1 MARTPDLVGAME
13 AVVARTMKSTIG
25 PRLRKI
31 GAQLR
36 RLERRLKKVA
46 AKHLMKGNGRVGRR
60 RGPGRPRGRGRGRR
74 AKR

>member
-1 MARTPDLVGAME
+1 ME

-46 AKHLMKGNGRVGRR
+46 AKRLLKGNGRAASR
-60 RGPGRPRGRGRGRR
+60 RGPGRPRRRGRR

>member
-1 MARTPDLVGAME
+1 ME

-46 AKHLMKGNGRVGRR
+46 AKRMLKGNGRVGSRR
-60 RGPGRPRGRGRGRR
+60 AVARTRRRGRGRR
-74 AKR
+74 SKR